1 MTKNNV
7 LFFVFRRTAVDHDS
21 GDFKITVRDIR
32 QFSEGETD
40 ALTLIWLLEGSA
52 EVHDGEICR
61 YLQDNEMAIV
71 NRNHRWSLTS
81 KTANVV
87 MALSLSAGWLT
98 RLDGDFFTTRYQSSS
113 ETRDAEDTLRHL
125 MRQLLVLGL
134 VNPQAHYR
142 LEANRWLSEIALLL
156 ALRFRHPL
164 AAQPPR
170 GAERWS
176 QRISRVVAR
185 IDASY
190 QRRLSL
196 QEIAA
201 AEFVSEAWLSRL
213 FRKEVG
219 VSFMQYITG
228 LRLRKAAEQLTTT
241 RKPIQ
246 QIAQQL
252 GFASSRVMSDL
263 FKREHGL
270 TPRQFRQQYPQT
282 AVESPRPRSQQ
293 AELWQPVPID
303 RLYFRLNAP
312 QTNGLDS
319 PPLRLNSQQTRY
331 LDVRQL
337 PARAAPLHHTR
348 MVVTVRELDDL
359 LREDVRRELEHLH
372 GSLPIFAIDIH
383 DPFLS
388 SRLFGTGWDDPQ
400 MAGYACWYNL
410 QHIFSWLATMGW
422 AVILHTGL
430 TTRGDLLQRFLRLS
444 ANHFPPTTLTRWHFV
459 WHWSS
464 QASDEARQ
472 HAWRQQK
479 TILHT
484 LSPHSALGIWH
495 RFPQNVED
503 DPLLHSP
510 LLAEADFLACQAD
523 ANELLDLAQVDS
535 QKLTAS
541 ENYPVHKLR
550 KLHSVLRQRQLLLPL
565 WLLSW
570 NTLTGDT
577 RDTNGSFFRGALL
590 MDNLLGLADQ
600 VWLAGFWLNSGLQGE
615 ARANGKL
622 DTSSLAL
629 HYLHGLPR
637 PVYWVLWLWRRL
649 RGEIVI
655 NDKNLLLLRH
665 NGHYQLLLRNTV
677 VFNPWLSSEE
687 AFTQRFSQPWSV
699 RLIGLEGRWRIKHH
713 LFDQHHGA
721 LFPLFEAF
729 HSQSGPDEEDYRW
742 LMHQARPALRVSEKT
757 QESDHWQFV
766 DSLESN
772 ALALYEFTPLD
783 A

>member
-1 MTKNNV
+1 MSQQEN
-7 LFFVFRRTAVDHDS
+7 
-21 GDFKITVRDIR
+21 
-32 QFSEGETD
+32 D
-40 ALTLIWLLEGSA
+40 ALTLLWLLEGSV
-52 EVHDGEICR
+52 ELRDSEKSR
-61 YLQDNEMAIV
+61 YLQADELAIV
-71 NRNHRWSLTS
+71 NRHRRWSLHS

-87 MALSLSAGWLT
+87 MSLSLNAGWLT
-98 RLDGDFFTTRYQSSS
+98 RLDGDFFASAYQSSS
-113 ETRDAEDTLRHL
+113 ETRDAEDTLRYL

-156 ALRFRHPL
+156 ASRFSRPL
-164 AAQPPR
+164 SAQAPR

-176 QRISRVVAR
+176 LRINRVVAR
-185 IDASY
+185 IDANY

-241 RKPIQ
+241 RQSIQ
-246 QIAQQL
+246 QIAQQQ

-270 TPRQFRQQYPQT
+270 TPRQFRQRHPQT
-282 AVESPRPRSQQ
+282 AVESPRPHLQQ
-293 AELWQPVPID
+293 TERWQPVSID
-303 RLYFRLNAP
+303 RLYARLNAP
-312 QTNGLDS
+312 QTYSLDS
-319 PPLRLNSQQTRY
+319 PPLRLSPQQTRY
-331 LDVRQL
+331 LDVREL
-337 PARAAPLHHTR
+337 PARGAPLRHTR
-348 MVVTVRELDDL
+348 MVITVRELDDL
-359 LREDVRRELEHLH
+359 LREDVRRELEQLH
-372 GSLPIFAIDIH
+372 DALPIFAIDIH

-410 QHIFSWLATMGW
+410 QRIFSWLANQGW

-430 TTRGDLLQRFLRLS
+430 TTRGDLLQRFLSLS
-444 ANHFPPTTLTRWHFV
+444 ANHFPPATLASWHFV
-459 WHWSS
+459 WHWSP

-479 TILHT
+479 AILQR
-484 LSPHSALGIWH
+484 LSPQSALGIWH
-495 RFPQNVED
+495 RFPQQVED
-503 DPLLHSP
+503 DPLLRSP
-510 LLAEADFLACQAD
+510 LLVEADFLACQAD

-535 QKLTAS
+535 QKLAAS

-550 KLHSVLRQRQLLLPL
+550 KLHSALRQRQLLLPL

-577 RDTNGSFFRGALL
+577 RDTNGRFFRGALL

-649 RGEIVI
+649 RGEVVI

-687 AFTQRFSQPWSV
+687 AFIQRFSQPWSV
-699 RLIGLEGRWRIKHH
+699 RLLGLEGRWRIKHH
-713 LFDQHHGA
+713 LFDRHHGA

-729 HSQSGPDEEDYRW
+729 RSQSGPDDEDYRW
-742 LMHQARPALRVSEKT
+742 LMHRARPALRVSEET
-757 QESDHWQFV
+757 PDSDRWQLV

-772 ALALYEFTPLD
+772 ALALYEFTPLGD
-783 A
+783 

>member
-1 MTKNNV
+1 ME
-7 LFFVFRRTAVDHDS
+7 HHS
-21 GDFKITVRDIR
+21 GDFQVVVRDIR
-32 QFSEGETD
+32 QLSQQEND
-40 ALTLIWLLEGSA
+40 ALTLLWLLEGSV
-52 EVHDGEICR
+52 ELRDSEKSR
-61 YLQDNEMAIV
+61 YLQADELAIV
-71 NRNHRWSLTS
+71 NRHRRWSLHS

-87 MALSLSAGWLT
+87 MSLSLNAGWLT
-98 RLDGDFFTTRYQSSS
+98 RLDGDFFASAYQSSS
-113 ETRDAEDTLRHL
+113 ETRDAEDTLRYL

-156 ALRFRHPL
+156 ASRFSRPL
-164 AAQPPR
+164 SAQAPR

-176 QRISRVVAR
+176 LRINRVVAR
-185 IDASY
+185 IDANY

-241 RKPIQ
+241 RQSIQ
-246 QIAQQL
+246 QIAQQQ

-270 TPRQFRQQYPQT
+270 TPRQFRQRHPQT
-282 AVESPRPRSQQ
+282 AVESPRPHLQQ
-293 AELWQPVPID
+293 TERWQPVSID
-303 RLYFRLNAP
+303 RLYARLNAP
-312 QTNGLDS
+312 QTYSLDS
-319 PPLRLNSQQTRY
+319 PPLRLSPQQTRY
-331 LDVRQL
+331 LDVREL
-337 PARAAPLHHTR
+337 PARGAPLRHTR
-348 MVVTVRELDDL
+348 MVITVRELDDL
-359 LREDVRRELEHLH
+359 LREDVRRELEQLH
-372 GSLPIFAIDIH
+372 DALPIFAIDIH

-410 QHIFSWLATMGW
+410 QRIFSWLANQGW

-430 TTRGDLLQRFLRLS
+430 TTRGDLLQRFLSLS
-444 ANHFPPTTLTRWHFV
+444 ANHFPPATLASWHFV
-459 WHWSS
+459 WHWSP

-479 TILHT
+479 AILQR
-484 LSPHSALGIWH
+484 LSPQSALGIWH
-495 RFPQNVED
+495 RFPQQVED
-503 DPLLHSP
+503 DPLLRSP
-510 LLAEADFLACQAD
+510 LLVEADFLACQAD
-523 ANELLDLAQVDS
+523 VNELLDLAQVDS
-535 QKLTAS
+535 QKLAAS

-550 KLHSVLRQRQLLLPL
+550 KLHSALRQRQLLLPL

-577 RDTNGSFFRGALL
+577 RDTNGRFFRGALL

-649 RGEIVI
+649 RGEVVI

-687 AFTQRFSQPWSV
+687 AFIQRFSQPWSV
-699 RLIGLEGRWRIKHH
+699 RLLGLEGRWRIKHH
-713 LFDQHHGA
+713 LFDRHHGA

-729 HSQSGPDEEDYRW
+729 RSQSGPDDEDYRW
-742 LMHQARPALRVSEKT
+742 LMHRARPALRVSEET
-757 QESDHWQFV
+757 PDSDRWQLV

-772 ALALYEFTPLD
+772 ALALYEFTPLGD
-783 A
+783 

>member
-1 MTKNNV
+1 ME
-7 LFFVFRRTAVDHDS
+7 HHS
-21 GDFKITVRDIR
+21 GDFQVVIRDIR
-32 QFSEGETD
+32 QWSQQEND
-40 ALTLIWLLEGSA
+40 ALTLIWLLEDSV
-52 EVHDGEICR
+52 ELRDGETGR
-61 YLQDNEMAIV
+61 YLQADELAIV
-71 NRNHRWSLTS
+71 NRHRRWSLNS

-87 MALSLSAGWLT
+87 MTLSLNAGWLT
-98 RLDGDFFTTRYQSSS
+98 RLDGDFFSSAYQSSS
-113 ETRDAEDTLRHL
+113 ETRDAEDTLRYL

-156 ALRFRHPL
+156 ASRFSRPL
-164 AAQPPR
+164 TAQAPR
-170 GAERWS
+170 GSERWS
-176 QRISRVVAR
+176 QRINRVVAR
-185 IDASY
+185 IDANY

-228 LRLRKAAEQLTTT
+228 LRLRKAAEQLTAT
-241 RKPIQ
+241 RRSVQ
-246 QIAQQL
+246 QIAQQH

-270 TPRQFRQQYPQT
+270 TPRQFRQQHPQT
-282 AVESPRPRSQQ
+282 AIESPRPRPQQ
-293 AELWQPVPID
+293 AELWQPVSID
-303 RLYFRLNAP
+303 RLYSRLNAP

-319 PPLRLNSQQTRY
+319 PPLRLNPQQTRH
-331 LDVRQL
+331 LDVREL
-337 PARAAPLHHTR
+337 PTRAAPLRHTR

-359 LREDVRRELEHLH
+359 LREDVRRELEQLH
-372 GSLPIFAIDIH
+372 GALPIFAIDIH

-388 SRLFGTGWDDPQ
+388 SRLFSAGWDDPQ

-410 QHIFSWLATMGW
+410 QRIFSWLATMDW

-444 ANHFPPTTLTRWHFV
+444 ANHFPPTTLASWRFV
-459 WHWSS
+459 WHWSP

-479 TILHT
+479 AILQR
-484 LSPHSALGIWH
+484 LSPQSALGIWH
-495 RFPQNVED
+495 RFPQQVED
-503 DPLLHSP
+503 DPLLRSP

-523 ANELLDLAQVDS
+523 ANELLDLAQIDS
-535 QKLTAS
+535 QKLAAS

-550 KLHSVLRQRQLLLPL
+550 KLHSALRQRHHLLPL

-577 RDTNGSFFRGALL
+577 RDTNGRFFRGALL

-649 RGEIVI
+649 RGEVLI

-665 NGHYQLLLRNTV
+665 HGHYQLLLRNKV

-699 RLIGLEGRWRIKHH
+699 RLLGLEGRWRIKHH

-729 HSQSGPDEEDYRW
+729 RSQSGPDDEDYRW
-742 LMHQARPALRVSEKT
+742 LMHRARPALRVSEET
-757 QESDHWQFV
+757 PDSDRWQLV
-766 DSLESN
+766 ETLESN
-772 ALALYEFTPLD
+772 ALALYEFTPLAD
-783 A
+783 

>member
-1 MTKNNV
+1 ME
-7 LFFVFRRTAVDHDS
+7 HHS
-21 GDFKITVRDIR
+21 GDFQVVVRDIR
-32 QFSEGETD
+32 QLSQQEND
-40 ALTLIWLLEGSA
+40 ALTLLWLLEGSV
-52 EVHDGEICR
+52 ELRDSEKSR
-61 YLQDNEMAIV
+61 YLQADELAIV
-71 NRNHRWSLTS
+71 NRHRRWSLHS

-87 MALSLSAGWLT
+87 MALSLNAGWLT
-98 RLDGDFFTTRYQSSS
+98 RLDGDFFASAYQSSS
-113 ETRDAEDTLRHL
+113 ETRDAEDTLRYL

-156 ALRFRHPL
+156 ASRFSRPL
-164 AAQPPR
+164 TAQASR

-176 QRISRVVAR
+176 QRINRVVAR
-185 IDASY
+185 IDANY

-241 RKPIQ
+241 RQSIQ
-246 QIAQQL
+246 QIAQQQ

-270 TPRQFRQQYPQT
+270 TPRQFRQRHPQT
-282 AVESPRPRSQQ
+282 AVESLRPHLQQ
-293 AELWQPVPID
+293 TERWQPVSID
-303 RLYFRLNAP
+303 RLYARLNAP
-312 QTNGLDS
+312 QTYSLDS
-319 PPLRLNSQQTRY
+319 PPLRLSPQQTRY
-331 LDVRQL
+331 LDVREL
-337 PARAAPLHHTR
+337 PARGAPLRHTR
-348 MVVTVRELDDL
+348 MVITVRELDDL
-359 LREDVRRELEHLH
+359 LREDVRRELEQLH
-372 GSLPIFAIDIH
+372 DALPIFAIDIH

-410 QHIFSWLATMGW
+410 QRIFSWLANQGW

-430 TTRGDLLQRFLRLS
+430 TTRGDLLQRFLSLS
-444 ANHFPPTTLTRWHFV
+444 ANHFPPATLASWHFV
-459 WHWSS
+459 WHWSP

-479 TILHT
+479 AILQR
-484 LSPHSALGIWH
+484 LSPQSALGIWH
-495 RFPQNVED
+495 RFPQQVED
-503 DPLLHSP
+503 DPLLRSP
-510 LLAEADFLACQAD
+510 LLVEADFLACQAD

-535 QKLTAS
+535 QKLAAS

-550 KLHSVLRQRQLLLPL
+550 KLHSALRQRQLLLPL

-577 RDTNGSFFRGALL
+577 RDTNGRFFRGALL

-649 RGEIVI
+649 RGEVVI

-687 AFTQRFSQPWSV
+687 AFIQRFSQPWSV
-699 RLIGLEGRWRIKHH
+699 RLLGLEGRWRIKHH
-713 LFDQHHGA
+713 LFDRHHGA

-729 HSQSGPDEEDYRW
+729 RSQSGPDDEDYRW
-742 LMHQARPALRVSEKT
+742 LMHRARPALRVSEET
-757 QESDHWQFV
+757 PDSDRWQLV

-772 ALALYEFTPLD
+772 ALALYEFTPLGD
-783 A
+783 

>member
-1 MTKNNV
+1 ME
-7 LFFVFRRTAVDHDS
+7 HHS
-21 GDFKITVRDIR
+21 GDFQVVVRDIR
-32 QFSEGETD
+32 QWSQQEND
-40 ALTLIWLLEGSA
+40 ALTLIWLLEGSV
-52 EVHDGEICR
+52 ELRDGETGR
-61 YLQDNEMAIV
+61 YLQADELAIV
-71 NRNHRWSLTS
+71 NRHRRWSLNS

-87 MALSLSAGWLT
+87 MALSLNAGWLT
-98 RLDGDFFTTRYQSSS
+98 RLDGDFFASAYQSSS
-113 ETRDAEDTLRHL
+113 ETRDAEDTLRYL

-156 ALRFRHPL
+156 ASRFSRPL
-164 AAQPPR
+164 TAQAPR
-170 GAERWS
+170 GSERWS
-176 QRISRVVAR
+176 QRINRVVAR
-185 IDASY
+185 IDANY

-228 LRLRKAAEQLTTT
+228 LRLRKAAEQLTVT
-241 RKPIQ
+241 RRSVQ
-246 QIAQQL
+246 QIAQQH

-270 TPRQFRQQYPQT
+270 TPRQFRQQHPQT
-282 AVESPRPRSQQ
+282 AIESPRPRPQQ
-293 AELWQPVPID
+293 AELWQPVSID
-303 RLYFRLNAP
+303 RLYSRLNAP

-319 PPLRLNSQQTRY
+319 PPLRLNPQQTRH
-331 LDVRQL
+331 LDVREL
-337 PARAAPLHHTR
+337 PARAAPLRHTR

-359 LREDVRRELEHLH
+359 LREDVRRELEQLH
-372 GSLPIFAIDIH
+372 GALPIFAIDIH

-388 SRLFGTGWDDPQ
+388 SRLFSAGWDDPQ

-410 QHIFSWLATMGW
+410 QRIFSWLATMGW

-444 ANHFPPTTLTRWHFV
+444 ANHFPPTTLASWRFV
-459 WHWSS
+459 WHWSP

-479 TILHT
+479 AILQR
-484 LSPHSALGIWH
+484 LSPQSALGIWH
-495 RFPQNVED
+495 RFPQQVED
-503 DPLLHSP
+503 DPLLRSP

-523 ANELLDLAQVDS
+523 ANELLDLAQIDS
-535 QKLTAS
+535 QKLAAS

-550 KLHSVLRQRQLLLPL
+550 KLHSALRQRHHLLPL

-577 RDTNGSFFRGALL
+577 RDTNGRFFRGALL

-649 RGEIVI
+649 RGEVLI

-665 NGHYQLLLRNTV
+665 HGHYQLLLRNTV

-699 RLIGLEGRWRIKHH
+699 RLLGLEGRWRIKHH

-729 HSQSGPDEEDYRW
+729 RSQSGPDDEDYRW
-742 LMHQARPALRVSEKT
+742 LMHRARPALRVSEET
-757 QESDHWQFV
+757 PDSDRWQLV
-766 DSLESN
+766 ETLESN
-772 ALALYEFTPLD
+772 ALALYEFTPLAD
-783 A
+783 

>member
-1 MTKNNV
+1 ME
-7 LFFVFRRTAVDHDS
+7 HHS
-21 GDFKITVRDIR
+21 GDFQVVVRDIR
-32 QFSEGETD
+32 QLSQQEND
-40 ALTLIWLLEGSA
+40 ALTLLWLLEGSV
-52 EVHDGEICR
+52 ELRDSEKSR
-61 YLQDNEMAIV
+61 YLQADELAIV
-71 NRNHRWSLTS
+71 NRHRRWSLHS

-87 MALSLSAGWLT
+87 MALSLNAGWLT
-98 RLDGDFFTTRYQSSS
+98 RLDGDFFASAYQSSS
-113 ETRDAEDTLRHL
+113 ETRDAEDTLRYL

-156 ALRFRHPL
+156 ASRFSRPL
-164 AAQPPR
+164 TAQASR

-176 QRISRVVAR
+176 QRINRVVAR
-185 IDASY
+185 IDANY

-241 RKPIQ
+241 RQSIQ
-246 QIAQQL
+246 QIAQQQ

-270 TPRQFRQQYPQT
+270 TPRQFRQRHPQT
-282 AVESPRPRSQQ
+282 AVESPRPHLQQ
-293 AELWQPVPID
+293 TERWQPVSID
-303 RLYFRLNAP
+303 RLYARLNAP
-312 QTNGLDS
+312 QTYGLDS
-319 PPLRLNSQQTRY
+319 PPLRLSPQQTRH
-331 LDVRQL
+331 LDVREL
-337 PARAAPLHHTR
+337 PARAAPLRHTR
-348 MVVTVRELDDL
+348 MVITVRELDDL
-359 LREDVRRELEHLH
+359 LREDVRRELEQLH
-372 GSLPIFAIDIH
+372 DALPIFAIDIH

-410 QHIFSWLATMGW
+410 QRIFSWLATQGW

-430 TTRGDLLQRFLRLS
+430 TTRGDLLQRFLSLS
-444 ANHFPPTTLTRWHFV
+444 ANHFPPATLASWHFV
-459 WHWSS
+459 WHWSP

-479 TILHT
+479 AILQR
-484 LSPHSALGIWH
+484 LSPQSALGIWH
-495 RFPQNVED
+495 RFPQQVED
-503 DPLLHSP
+503 DPLLRSP
-510 LLAEADFLACQAD
+510 LLVEADFLACQAD

-535 QKLTAS
+535 QKLAAS

-550 KLHSVLRQRQLLLPL
+550 KLHSALRQRQLLLPL

-577 RDTNGSFFRGALL
+577 RDTNCRFFRGALL

-649 RGEIVI
+649 RGEVVI

-687 AFTQRFSQPWSV
+687 AFIQRFSQPWSV
-699 RLIGLEGRWRIKHH
+699 RLLGLEGRWRIKHH
-713 LFDQHHGA
+713 LFDRHHGA

-729 HSQSGPDEEDYRW
+729 RSQSGPDDEDYRW
-742 LMHQARPALRVSEKT
+742 LMHRARPALRVSEET
-757 QESDHWQFV
+757 PDSDRWQLV

-772 ALALYEFTPLD
+772 ALALYEFTPLGD
-783 A
+783 

>member
-1 MTKNNV
+1 ME
-7 LFFVFRRTAVDHDS
+7 HHS
-21 GDFKITVRDIR
+21 GDFQVVVRDIR
-32 QFSEGETD
+32 QLSQQEND
-40 ALTLIWLLEGSA
+40 ALTLLWLLEGSV
-52 EVHDGEICR
+52 ELRDGETGR
-61 YLQDNEMAIV
+61 YLQADELAIV
-71 NRNHRWSLTS
+71 NRHRRWSLHS

-87 MALSLSAGWLT
+87 MALSLNAGWLT
-98 RLDGDFFTTRYQSSS
+98 RLDGDFFASVYQSSS
-113 ETRDAEDTLRHL
+113 ETRDAEDTLRYL

-156 ALRFRHPL
+156 ASRFSRPL
-164 AAQPPR
+164 TAQAPR

-176 QRISRVVAR
+176 QRINRVVAR
-185 IDASY
+185 IDANY

-228 LRLRKAAEQLTTT
+228 LRLREAAEQLTTT
-241 RKPIQ
+241 RQSIQ
-246 QIAQQL
+246 QIAQQQ

-270 TPRQFRQQYPQT
+270 TPQT
-282 AVESPRPRSQQ
+282 ER
-293 AELWQPVPID
+293 WQPVSID
-303 RLYFRLNAP
+303 RLYARLNAP
-312 QTNGLDS
+312 QTYGLDS
-319 PPLRLNSQQTRY
+319 PPLRLSPQQTRH
-331 LDVRQL
+331 LDVREL
-337 PARAAPLHHTR
+337 PARAAPLRHTR
-348 MVVTVRELDDL
+348 MVITVRELDDL
-359 LREDVRRELEHLH
+359 LREDVRRELEQLH
-372 GSLPIFAIDIH
+372 DALPIFAIDIH

-410 QHIFSWLATMGW
+410 QRIFSWLATLGW

-430 TTRGDLLQRFLRLS
+430 TTRGDLLQRFLSLS
-444 ANHFPPTTLTRWHFV
+444 ANHFPPATLASWHFV
-459 WHWSS
+459 WHWSP

-479 TILHT
+479 AILQR
-484 LSPHSALGIWH
+484 LSPQSALGIWH
-495 RFPQNVED
+495 RFPQQVED
-503 DPLLHSP
+503 DPLLRSP
-510 LLAEADFLACQAD
+510 LLVEADFLACQAD

-535 QKLTAS
+535 QKLAAS

-550 KLHSVLRQRQLLLPL
+550 KLHSALRQRQLLLPL

-577 RDTNGSFFRGALL
+577 RDTNGRFFRGALL

-649 RGEIVI
+649 RGEVVI

-687 AFTQRFSQPWSV
+687 AFIQRFSQPWSV
-699 RLIGLEGRWRIKHH
+699 RLLGLEGRWRIKHH
-713 LFDQHHGA
+713 LFDRHHGA

-729 HSQSGPDEEDYRW
+729 RSQSGPDDEDYRW
-742 LMHQARPALRVSEKT
+742 LMHRARPALRVSEET
-757 QESDHWQFV
+757 PDSDRWQLV

-772 ALALYEFTPLD
+772 ALALYEFTPLGD
-783 A
+783 

>member
-1 MTKNNV
+1 ME
-7 LFFVFRRTAVDHDS
+7 HHS
-21 GDFKITVRDIR
+21 GDFQVVVRDIR
-32 QFSEGETD
+32 QLSQQEND
-40 ALTLIWLLEGSA
+40 ALTLLWLLEGSV
-52 EVHDGEICR
+52 ELRDSEKSR
-61 YLQDNEMAIV
+61 YLQADELAIV
-71 NRNHRWSLTS
+71 NRHRRWSLHS

-87 MALSLSAGWLT
+87 MSLSLNAGWLT
-98 RLDGDFFTTRYQSSS
+98 RLDGDFFASAYQSSS
-113 ETRDAEDTLRHL
+113 ETRDAEDTLRYL

-156 ALRFRHPL
+156 ASRFSRPL
-164 AAQPPR
+164 SAQAPR

-176 QRISRVVAR
+176 QRINRVVAR
-185 IDASY
+185 IDANY

-241 RKPIQ
+241 RQSIQ
-246 QIAQQL
+246 QIAQQQ

-270 TPRQFRQQYPQT
+270 TPRQFRQRHPQT
-282 AVESPRPRSQQ
+282 AVESPRPHLQQ
-293 AELWQPVPID
+293 TERWQPVSID
-303 RLYFRLNAP
+303 RLYARLNAP
-312 QTNGLDS
+312 QTYSLDS
-319 PPLRLNSQQTRY
+319 PPLRLSPQQTRH
-331 LDVRQL
+331 LDVREL
-337 PARAAPLHHTR
+337 PARGAPLRHTR
-348 MVVTVRELDDL
+348 MVITVRELDDL
-359 LREDVRRELEHLH
+359 LREDVRRELEQLH
-372 GSLPIFAIDIH
+372 DALPIFAIDIH

-410 QHIFSWLATMGW
+410 QRIFSWLANQGW

-430 TTRGDLLQRFLRLS
+430 TTRGDLLQRFLSLS
-444 ANHFPPTTLTRWHFV
+444 ANHFPPATLASWHFV
-459 WHWSS
+459 WHWSP

-479 TILHT
+479 AILQR
-484 LSPHSALGIWH
+484 LSPQSALGIWY
-495 RFPQNVED
+495 RFPQQVED
-503 DPLLHSP
+503 DPLLRSP
-510 LLAEADFLACQAD
+510 LLVEADFLACQAD

-535 QKLTAS
+535 QKLAAS

-550 KLHSVLRQRQLLLPL
+550 KLHSALRQRQLLLPL

-577 RDTNGSFFRGALL
+577 RETNGRFFRGALL

-649 RGEIVI
+649 RGEVVI

-687 AFTQRFSQPWSV
+687 AFIQRFSQPWSV
-699 RLIGLEGRWRIKHH
+699 RLLGLEGRWRIKHH
-713 LFDQHHGA
+713 LFDRHHGA

-729 HSQSGPDEEDYRW
+729 RSQSGPDDEDYRW
-742 LMHQARPALRVSEKT
+742 LMHRARPALRVSEET
-757 QESDHWQFV
+757 PDSDRWQLV

-772 ALALYEFTPLD
+772 ALALYEFTPLGD
-783 A
+783 

>member
-1 MTKNNV
+1 ME
-7 LFFVFRRTAVDHDS
+7 HHS
-21 GDFKITVRDIR
+21 GDFQVVVRDIR
-32 QFSEGETD
+32 QLSQQEND
-40 ALTLIWLLEGSA
+40 ALTLLWLLEGSV
-52 EVHDGEICR
+52 ELRDSEKSR
-61 YLQDNEMAIV
+61 YLQADELAIV
-71 NRNHRWSLTS
+71 NRHRRWSLHS

-87 MALSLSAGWLT
+87 MALSLNAGWLT
-98 RLDGDFFTTRYQSSS
+98 RLDGDFFASAYQSSS
-113 ETRDAEDTLRHL
+113 ETRDAEDTLRYL

-156 ALRFRHPL
+156 ASRFSRPL
-164 AAQPPR
+164 SAQAPR

-176 QRISRVVAR
+176 QRINRVVAR
-185 IDASY
+185 IDANY

-241 RKPIQ
+241 RQSIQ
-246 QIAQQL
+246 QIAQQQ

-270 TPRQFRQQYPQT
+270 TPRQFRQRHPQT
-282 AVESPRPRSQQ
+282 AVESPRPHLQQ
-293 AELWQPVPID
+293 TERWQPVSID
-303 RLYFRLNAP
+303 RLYARLNAP
-312 QTNGLDS
+312 QTYSLDS
-319 PPLRLNSQQTRY
+319 PPLRLSPQQTRH
-331 LDVRQL
+331 LDVREL
-337 PARAAPLHHTR
+337 PARGAPLRHTR
-348 MVVTVRELDDL
+348 MVITVRELDDL
-359 LREDVRRELEHLH
+359 LREDVRRELEQLH
-372 GSLPIFAIDIH
+372 DALPIFAIDIH

-410 QHIFSWLATMGW
+410 QRIFSWLANQGW

-430 TTRGDLLQRFLRLS
+430 TTRGDLLQRFLSLS
-444 ANHFPPTTLTRWHFV
+444 ANHFPPTTLASWHFV
-459 WHWSS
+459 WHWSP

-479 TILHT
+479 AILQR
-484 LSPHSALGIWH
+484 LSQQSALGIWH
-495 RFPQNVED
+495 RFPQQVED
-503 DPLLHSP
+503 DPLLRSP
-510 LLAEADFLACQAD
+510 LLVEADFLACQAD

-535 QKLTAS
+535 QKLAAS

-550 KLHSVLRQRQLLLPL
+550 KLHSALRQRQLLLPL

-577 RDTNGSFFRGALL
+577 RETNGRFFRGALL

-649 RGEIVI
+649 RGEVVI

-687 AFTQRFSQPWSV
+687 AFIQRFSQPWSV
-699 RLIGLEGRWRIKHH
+699 RLLGLEGRWRIKHH
-713 LFDQHHGA
+713 LFDRHHGA

-729 HSQSGPDEEDYRW
+729 RSQSGPDDEDYRW
-742 LMHQARPALRVSEKT
+742 LMHRARPALRVSEET
-757 QESDHWQFV
+757 PDSDRWQLV

-772 ALALYEFTPLD
+772 ALALYEFTPLGD
-783 A
+783 

>member
-1 MTKNNV
+1 ME
-7 LFFVFRRTAVDHDS
+7 HHS
-21 GDFKITVRDIR
+21 GDFQVVVRDIR
-32 QFSEGETD
+32 QWSQQEND
-40 ALTLIWLLEGSA
+40 ALTLIWLLEGSV
-52 EVHDGEICR
+52 ELRDGETGR
-61 YLQDNEMAIV
+61 YLQADELAIV
-71 NRNHRWSLTS
+71 NRHRRWSLNS

-87 MALSLSAGWLT
+87 MTLSLNAGWLT
-98 RLDGDFFTTRYQSSS
+98 RLDGDFFSSAYQSSS
-113 ETRDAEDTLRHL
+113 ETRDAEDTLRYL

-156 ALRFRHPL
+156 ASRFSRPL
-164 AAQPPR
+164 TAQAPR
-170 GAERWS
+170 GSERWS
-176 QRISRVVAR
+176 QRINRVVAR
-185 IDASY
+185 IDANY

-241 RKPIQ
+241 RQSIQ
-246 QIAQQL
+246 QIAQQQ

-270 TPRQFRQQYPQT
+270 TPRQFRQRHPQT
-282 AVESPRPRSQQ
+282 AVESPRPHLQQ
-293 AELWQPVPID
+293 TERWQPVSID
-303 RLYFRLNAP
+303 RLYARLNAP
-312 QTNGLDS
+312 QTYGLDS
-319 PPLRLNSQQTRY
+319 PPLRLSPQQTRH
-331 LDVRQL
+331 LDVREL
-337 PARAAPLHHTR
+337 PARGAPLRHTR
-348 MVVTVRELDDL
+348 MVITVRELDDL
-359 LREDVRRELEHLH
+359 LREDVRRELEQLH
-372 GSLPIFAIDIH
+372 DALPIFAIDIH

-410 QHIFSWLATMGW
+410 QRIFSWLANQGW

-430 TTRGDLLQRFLRLS
+430 TTRGDLLQRFLSLS
-444 ANHFPPTTLTRWHFV
+444 ANHFPPATLASWHFV
-459 WHWSS
+459 WHWSP

-479 TILHT
+479 AILQR
-484 LSPHSALGIWH
+484 LSPQSALGIWH
-495 RFPQNVED
+495 RFPQQVED
-503 DPLLHSP
+503 DPLLRSP
-510 LLAEADFLACQAD
+510 LLVEADFLACQAD

-535 QKLTAS
+535 QKLAAS

-550 KLHSVLRQRQLLLPL
+550 KLHSALRQRQLLLPL

-577 RDTNGSFFRGALL
+577 RDTNGRFFRGALL

-649 RGEIVI
+649 RGEVVI

-687 AFTQRFSQPWSV
+687 AFIQRFSQPWSV
-699 RLIGLEGRWRIKHH
+699 RLLGLEGRWRIKHH
-713 LFDQHHGA
+713 LFDRHHGA

-729 HSQSGPDEEDYRW
+729 RSQSGPDDEDYRW
-742 LMHQARPALRVSEKT
+742 LMHRARPALRVSEET
-757 QESDHWQFV
+757 PDSDRWQLV

-772 ALALYEFTPLD
+772 ALALYEFTPLGD
-783 A
+783 

>member
-1 MTKNNV
+1 ME
-7 LFFVFRRTAVDHDS
+7 HHS
-21 GDFKITVRDIR
+21 GDFQVVVRDIR
-32 QFSEGETD
+32 QLSQQEND
-40 ALTLIWLLEGSA
+40 ALTLLWLLEGSV
-52 EVHDGEICR
+52 ELRDSEKSR
-61 YLQDNEMAIV
+61 YLQADELAIV
-71 NRNHRWSLTS
+71 NRHRRWSLHS

-87 MALSLSAGWLT
+87 MSLSLNAGWLT
-98 RLDGDFFTTRYQSSS
+98 RLDGDFFASAYQSSS
-113 ETRDAEDTLRHL
+113 ETRDAEDTLRYL

-156 ALRFRHPL
+156 ASRFSRPL
-164 AAQPPR
+164 SAQAPR

-176 QRISRVVAR
+176 QRINRVVAR
-185 IDASY
+185 IDANY

-241 RKPIQ
+241 RQSIQ
-246 QIAQQL
+246 QIAQQQ

-270 TPRQFRQQYPQT
+270 TPRQFRQRHPQT
-282 AVESPRPRSQQ
+282 AVESPRPHLQQ
-293 AELWQPVPID
+293 TERWQPVSID
-303 RLYFRLNAP
+303 RLYARLNAP
-312 QTNGLDS
+312 QTYGLDS
-319 PPLRLNSQQTRY
+319 PPLRLSPQQTRH
-331 LDVRQL
+331 LDVREL
-337 PARAAPLHHTR
+337 PARGAPLRHTR
-348 MVVTVRELDDL
+348 MVITVRELDDL
-359 LREDVRRELEHLH
+359 LREDVRRELEQLH
-372 GSLPIFAIDIH
+372 DALPIFAIDIH

-410 QHIFSWLATMGW
+410 QRIFSWLANQGW

-430 TTRGDLLQRFLRLS
+430 TTRGDLLQRFLSLS
-444 ANHFPPTTLTRWHFV
+444 ANHFPPTTLASWHFV
-459 WHWSS
+459 WHWSP

-479 TILHT
+479 AILQR
-484 LSPHSALGIWH
+484 LSPQSALGIWH
-495 RFPQNVED
+495 RFPQQVED
-503 DPLLHSP
+503 DPLLRSP
-510 LLAEADFLACQAD
+510 LLVEADFLACQAD

-535 QKLTAS
+535 QKLAAS

-550 KLHSVLRQRQLLLPL
+550 KLHSALRQRQLLLPL

-577 RDTNGSFFRGALL
+577 RETNGRFFRGALL

-649 RGEIVI
+649 RGEVVI

-687 AFTQRFSQPWSV
+687 AFIQRFSQPWSV
-699 RLIGLEGRWRIKHH
+699 RLLGLEGRWRIKHH
-713 LFDQHHGA
+713 LFDRHHGA

-729 HSQSGPDEEDYRW
+729 RSQSGPDDEDYRW
-742 LMHQARPALRVSEKT
+742 LMYRARPALRVSEET
-757 QESDHWQFV
+757 PDSDRWQLV

-772 ALALYEFTPLD
+772 ALALYEFTPLGD
-783 A
+783 

>member
-1 MTKNNV
+1 ME
-7 LFFVFRRTAVDHDS
+7 HHS
-21 GDFKITVRDIR
+21 GDFQVVVRDIR
-32 QFSEGETD
+32 QWSQQEND
-40 ALTLIWLLEGSA
+40 ALTLIWLLEGSV
-52 EVHDGEICR
+52 ELRDGETGR
-61 YLQDNEMAIV
+61 YLQADELAIV
-71 NRNHRWSLTS
+71 NRHRRWSLNS

-87 MALSLSAGWLT
+87 MTLSLNAGWLT
-98 RLDGDFFTTRYQSSS
+98 RLDGDFFSSAYQSSS
-113 ETRDAEDTLRHL
+113 ETRDAEDTLRYL

-156 ALRFRHPL
+156 ASRFSRPL
-164 AAQPPR
+164 TAQAPR
-170 GAERWS
+170 GSERWS
-176 QRISRVVAR
+176 QRINRVVAR
-185 IDASY
+185 IDANY

-228 LRLRKAAEQLTTT
+228 LRLRKAAEQLTAT
-241 RKPIQ
+241 RRSVQ
-246 QIAQQL
+246 QIAQQH

-270 TPRQFRQQYPQT
+270 TPRQFRQQHPQT
-282 AVESPRPRSQQ
+282 AIESPRPRPQQ
-293 AELWQPVPID
+293 AELWQPVSID
-303 RLYFRLNAP
+303 RLYSRLNAP

-319 PPLRLNSQQTRY
+319 PPLRLNPQQTRH
-331 LDVRQL
+331 LDVREL
-337 PARAAPLHHTR
+337 PTRAAPLRHTR

-359 LREDVRRELEHLH
+359 LREDVRRELEQLH
-372 GSLPIFAIDIH
+372 GALPIFAIDIH

-388 SRLFGTGWDDPQ
+388 SRLFSAGWDDPQ

-410 QHIFSWLATMGW
+410 QRIFSWLATMGW

-444 ANHFPPTTLTRWHFV
+444 ANHFPPTTLASWRFV
-459 WHWSS
+459 WHWSP

-479 TILHT
+479 AILQR
-484 LSPHSALGIWH
+484 LSPQSALGIWH
-495 RFPQNVED
+495 RFPQQVED
-503 DPLLHSP
+503 DPLLRSP

-523 ANELLDLAQVDS
+523 ANELLDLAQIDS
-535 QKLTAS
+535 QKLAAS

-550 KLHSVLRQRQLLLPL
+550 KLHNTLRQRHHLLPL

-577 RDTNGSFFRGALL
+577 RETNGRFFRGALL

-649 RGEIVI
+649 RGEVLI

-665 NGHYQLLLRNTV
+665 HGHYQLLLRNTV

-699 RLIGLEGRWRIKHH
+699 RLLGLEGRWRIKHH

-729 HSQSGPDEEDYRW
+729 RSQSGPDDEDYRW
-742 LMHQARPALRVSEKT
+742 LMHRARPALRVSEET
-757 QESDHWQFV
+757 PDSDRWQLV
-766 DSLESN
+766 ETLESN
-772 ALALYEFTPLD
+772 ALALYEFTPLAD
-783 A
+783 

>member
-1 MTKNNV
+1 ME
-7 LFFVFRRTAVDHDS
+7 HHS
-21 GDFKITVRDIR
+21 GDFQVVVRDIR
-32 QFSEGETD
+32 QLSQQEND
-40 ALTLIWLLEGSA
+40 ALTLLWLLEGSV
-52 EVHDGEICR
+52 ELRDSEKSR
-61 YLQDNEMAIV
+61 YLQADELAIV
-71 NRNHRWSLTS
+71 NRHRRWSLHS

-87 MALSLSAGWLT
+87 MSLSLNAGWLT
-98 RLDGDFFTTRYQSSS
+98 RLDGDFFASAYQSSS
-113 ETRDAEDTLRHL
+113 ETRDAEDTLRYL

-156 ALRFRHPL
+156 ASRFSRPL
-164 AAQPPR
+164 SAQAPR

-176 QRISRVVAR
+176 LRINRVVAR
-185 IDASY
+185 IDANY

-241 RKPIQ
+241 RQSIQ
-246 QIAQQL
+246 QIAQQQ

-270 TPRQFRQQYPQT
+270 TPRQFRQRHPQT
-282 AVESPRPRSQQ
+282 AVESPRPHLQQ
-293 AELWQPVPID
+293 TERWQPVSID
-303 RLYFRLNAP
+303 RLYARLNAP
-312 QTNGLDS
+312 QTYSLDS
-319 PPLRLNSQQTRY
+319 PPLRLSPQQTRY
-331 LDVRQL
+331 LDVREL
-337 PARAAPLHHTR
+337 PARGAPLRHTR
-348 MVVTVRELDDL
+348 MVITVRELDDL
-359 LREDVRRELEHLH
+359 LREDVRRELEQLH
-372 GSLPIFAIDIH
+372 DALPIFAIDIH

-410 QHIFSWLATMGW
+410 QRIFSWLANQGW

-430 TTRGDLLQRFLRLS
+430 TTRGDLLQRFLSLS
-444 ANHFPPTTLTRWHFV
+444 ANHFPPATLASWHFV
-459 WHWSS
+459 WHWSP

-479 TILHT
+479 AILQR
-484 LSPHSALGIWH
+484 LSPQSALGIWH
-495 RFPQNVED
+495 RFPQQVED
-503 DPLLHSP
+503 DPLLRSP
-510 LLAEADFLACQAD
+510 LLVEADFLACQAD

-535 QKLTAS
+535 QKLAAS

-550 KLHSVLRQRQLLLPL
+550 KLHSALRQRQLLLPL

-577 RDTNGSFFRGALL
+577 RDTNGRFFRGALL

-649 RGEIVI
+649 RGEVVI

-687 AFTQRFSQPWSV
+687 AFIQRFSQPWSV
-699 RLIGLEGRWRIKHH
+699 RLLGLEGRWRIKHH
-713 LFDQHHGA
+713 LFDRHHGA

-729 HSQSGPDEEDYRW
+729 RSQSGPDDEDYRW
-742 LMHQARPALRVSEKT
+742 LMHRARPALRVSEET
-757 QESDHWQFV
+757 PDSDRWQLV

-772 ALALYEFTPLD
+772 ALALYEFTPLGD
-783 A
+783 

>member
-1 MTKNNV
+1 ME
-7 LFFVFRRTAVDHDS
+7 HHS
-21 GDFKITVRDIR
+21 GDFQVVVRDIR
-32 QFSEGETD
+32 QWSQQEND
-40 ALTLIWLLEGSA
+40 ALTLIWLLEGSV
-52 EVHDGEICR
+52 ELRDGETGR
-61 YLQDNEMAIV
+61 YLQADELAIV
-71 NRNHRWSLTS
+71 NRHRRWSLNS

-87 MALSLSAGWLT
+87 MTLSLNAGWLT
-98 RLDGDFFTTRYQSSS
+98 RLDGDFFSSAYQSSS
-113 ETRDAEDTLRHL
+113 ETRDAEDTLRYL

-142 LEANRWLSEIALLL
+142 LEANRWPSEIALLL
-156 ALRFRHPL
+156 ASRFSRPL
-164 AAQPPR
+164 TAQAPR
-170 GAERWS
+170 GSERWS
-176 QRISRVVAR
+176 QRINRVVAR
-185 IDASY
+185 IDANY

-228 LRLRKAAEQLTTT
+228 LRLHKAAEQLTAT
-241 RKPIQ
+241 RRSVQ
-246 QIAQQL
+246 QIALQH

-270 TPRQFRQQYPQT
+270 TPRQFRQQHPQT
-282 AVESPRPRSQQ
+282 AIESPRPRPQQ
-293 AELWQPVPID
+293 AELWQPVSID
-303 RLYFRLNAP
+303 RLYSRLNAP

-319 PPLRLNSQQTRY
+319 PPLRLNPQQTRH
-331 LDVRQL
+331 LDVREL
-337 PARAAPLHHTR
+337 PTRAAPLRHTR

-359 LREDVRRELEHLH
+359 LREDVRRELEQLH
-372 GSLPIFAIDIH
+372 GALPIFAIDIH

-388 SRLFGTGWDDPQ
+388 SRLFSAGWDDPQ

-410 QHIFSWLATMGW
+410 QRIFSWLATMGW

-444 ANHFPPTTLTRWHFV
+444 ANHFPPTTLASWRFV
-459 WHWSS
+459 WHWSP

-479 TILHT
+479 AILQR
-484 LSPHSALGIWH
+484 LSPQSALGIWH
-495 RFPQNVED
+495 RFPQQVED
-503 DPLLHSP
+503 DPLLRSP

-523 ANELLDLAQVDS
+523 ANELLDLAQIDS
-535 QKLTAS
+535 QKLAAS

-550 KLHSVLRQRQLLLPL
+550 KLHNTLRQRHHLLPL

-577 RDTNGSFFRGALL
+577 RDTNGRFFRGALL

-649 RGEIVI
+649 RGEVLI

-665 NGHYQLLLRNTV
+665 HGHYQLLLRNTV

-699 RLIGLEGRWRIKHH
+699 RLLGLEGRWRIKHH

-729 HSQSGPDEEDYRW
+729 RSQSGPDDEDYRW
-742 LMHQARPALRVSEKT
+742 LMHRARPALRVSEET
-757 QESDHWQFV
+757 PDSDRWQLV
-766 DSLESN
+766 ETLESN
-772 ALALYEFTPLD
+772 ALALYEFTPLAD
-783 A
+783 

>member
-1 MTKNNV
+1 ME
-7 LFFVFRRTAVDHDS
+7 HHS
-21 GDFKITVRDIR
+21 GDFQVVVRDI
-32 QFSEGETD
+32 QQLSQQEND
-40 ALTLIWLLEGSA
+40 ALTLLWLLEGSV
-52 EVHDGEICR
+52 ELRDSERSR
-61 YLQDNEMAIV
+61 YLQADELAIV
-71 NRNHRWSLTS
+71 NRHRRWSLHS
-81 KTANVV
+81 KTTNVV
-87 MALSLSAGWLT
+87 MALSLNAGWLT
-98 RLDGDFFTTRYQSSS
+98 RLDGDFFASAYQSSS
-113 ETRDAEDTLRHL
+113 ETRDAEDTLRYL

-156 ALRFRHPL
+156 ASRFSRPL
-164 AAQPPR
+164 SAQAPR

-176 QRISRVVAR
+176 QRINRVVAR
-185 IDASY
+185 IDANY

-241 RKPIQ
+241 RQSIQ
-246 QIAQQL
+246 QIAQQQ

-270 TPRQFRQQYPQT
+270 TPRQFRQQHPQT
-282 AVESPRPRSQQ
+282 AVESPRPHLQQ
-293 AELWQPVPID
+293 TERWQPVSID
-303 RLYFRLNAP
+303 RLYARLNAP
-312 QTNGLDS
+312 QTYDLDS
-319 PPLRLNSQQTRY
+319 PPLRLSPQQTRH
-331 LDVRQL
+331 LDVREL
-337 PARAAPLHHTR
+337 PARGAPLRHTR
-348 MVVTVRELDDL
+348 MVITVRELDDL
-359 LREDVRRELEHLH
+359 LREDVRRELEQLNDA
-372 GSLPIFAIDIH
+372 LPIFAIDIH

-410 QHIFSWLATMGW
+410 QRIFSWLANQGW

-430 TTRGDLLQRFLRLS
+430 TTRGDLLQRFLSLS
-444 ANHFPPTTLTRWHFV
+444 ANHFPPATLASWHFV
-459 WHWSS
+459 WHWSP

-479 TILHT
+479 AILQR
-484 LSPHSALGIWH
+484 LSPQSALGIWH
-495 RFPQNVED
+495 RFLQQVED
-503 DPLLHSP
+503 DPLLRSP
-510 LLAEADFLACQAD
+510 LLVEADFLACQAD

-535 QKLTAS
+535 QKLAAS

-550 KLHSVLRQRQLLLPL
+550 KLHSALRQRQLLLPL

-577 RDTNGSFFRGALL
+577 RDTNGRFFRGALL

-649 RGEIVI
+649 RGEVVI

-687 AFTQRFSQPWSV
+687 AFIQRFSQPWSV
-699 RLIGLEGRWRIKHH
+699 RLLGLEGRWRIKHH
-713 LFDQHHGA
+713 LFDRHHGA

-729 HSQSGPDEEDYRW
+729 RSQSGPDDEDYRW
-742 LMHQARPALRVSEKT
+742 LMHRARPALRVSEET
-757 QESDHWQFV
+757 PDSDRWQLV

-772 ALALYEFTPLD
+772 ALALYEFTPLGD
-783 A
+783 

>member
-1 MTKNNV
+1 
-7 LFFVFRRTAVDHDS
+7 
-21 GDFKITVRDIR
+21 
-32 QFSEGETD
+32 
-40 ALTLIWLLEGSA
+40 
-52 EVHDGEICR
+52 
-61 YLQDNEMAIV
+61 
-71 NRNHRWSLTS
+71 
-81 KTANVV
+81 
-87 MALSLSAGWLT
+87 
-98 RLDGDFFTTRYQSSS
+98 
-113 ETRDAEDTLRHL
+113 

-142 LEANRWLSEIALLL
+142 LEANRWLSEMALLL
-156 ALRFRHPL
+156 ASRFSRPL
-164 AAQPPR
+164 TAQAPR

-176 QRISRVVAR
+176 QRINRVVAR
-185 IDASY
+185 IDANY

-201 AEFVSEAWLSRL
+201 TEFVSEAWLSRL

-228 LRLRKAAEQLTTT
+228 LRLRKAAEQLTMT
-241 RKPIQ
+241 RQSIQ
-246 QIAQQL
+246 QIAQQQ

-270 TPRQFRQQYPQT
+270 TPRQFRQQHPQT
-282 AVESPRPRSQQ
+282 AVESLRPPPQQ
-293 AELWQPVPID
+293 TERWQPVSID
-303 RLYFRLNAP
+303 RLYARLNAP
-312 QTNGLDS
+312 QTYGLDS
-319 PPLRLNSQQTRY
+319 PPLRLSPQQTRH
-331 LDVRQL
+331 LDVREL
-337 PARAAPLHHTR
+337 PARGAPLRHTR
-348 MVVTVRELDDL
+348 MVITVRELDDL
-359 LREDVRRELEHLH
+359 LREDVRGELEQLH
-372 GSLPIFAIDIH
+372 AALPIFAIDIH

-410 QHIFSWLATMGW
+410 QRIFSWLATLGW

-430 TTRGDLLQRFLRLS
+430 TTRGDLLQRFLSLS
-444 ANHFPPTTLTRWHFV
+444 ANHFPPATLASWHFV
-459 WHWSS
+459 WHWSP

-479 TILHT
+479 AILQR
-484 LSPHSALGIWH
+484 LSPQSALGIWH
-495 RFPQNVED
+495 RFPQRVED
-503 DPLLHSP
+503 DPLLRSP
-510 LLAEADFLACQAD
+510 LLVEADFLACQAD

-535 QKLTAS
+535 QKLAAS

-550 KLHSVLRQRQLLLPL
+550 KLHSALRQRQLLLPL

-577 RDTNGSFFRGALL
+577 RDTNGRFFRGALL

-649 RGEIVI
+649 RGEVVI

-687 AFTQRFSQPWSV
+687 AFIQRFSQPWSV
-699 RLIGLEGRWRIKHH
+699 RLLGLEGRWRIKHH
-713 LFDQHHGA
+713 LFDRHHGA

-729 HSQSGPDEEDYRW
+729 RSQSGPDDEDYRW
-742 LMHQARPALRVSEKT
+742 LMHRARPALRVSEET
-757 QESDHWQFV
+757 PDSDRWQLV

-772 ALALYEFTPLD
+772 ALALYEFTPLGD
-783 A
+783 

>member
-1 MTKNNV
+1 ME
-7 LFFVFRRTAVDHDS
+7 HHS
-21 GDFKITVRDIR
+21 GDFQVVIRDIR
-32 QFSEGETD
+32 QWSQQEND
-40 ALTLIWLLEGSA
+40 ALTLIWLLEDSV
-52 EVHDGEICR
+52 ELRDGETGR
-61 YLQDNEMAIV
+61 YLQADELAIV
-71 NRNHRWSLTS
+71 NRHRRWSLNS

-87 MALSLSAGWLT
+87 MTLSLNAGWLT
-98 RLDGDFFTTRYQSSS
+98 RLDGDFFSSAYQSSS
-113 ETRDAEDTLRHL
+113 ETRDAEDTLRYL

-156 ALRFRHPL
+156 ASRFSRPL
-164 AAQPPR
+164 TAQAPR
-170 GAERWS
+170 GSERWS
-176 QRISRVVAR
+176 QRINRVVAR
-185 IDASY
+185 IDANY

-228 LRLRKAAEQLTTT
+228 LRLRKAAEQLTAT
-241 RKPIQ
+241 RRSVQ
-246 QIAQQL
+246 QIAQQH

-270 TPRQFRQQYPQT
+270 TPRQFRQQHPQT
-282 AVESPRPRSQQ
+282 AIESPRPRPQQ
-293 AELWQPVPID
+293 AELWQPVSID
-303 RLYFRLNAP
+303 RLYSRLNAP

-319 PPLRLNSQQTRY
+319 PPLRLNPQQTRH
-331 LDVRQL
+331 LDVREL
-337 PARAAPLHHTR
+337 PTRAAPLRHTR

-359 LREDVRRELEHLH
+359 LREDVRRELEQLH
-372 GSLPIFAIDIH
+372 GALPIFAIDIH

-388 SRLFGTGWDDPQ
+388 SRLFSAGWDDPQ

-410 QHIFSWLATMGW
+410 QRIFSWLATMDW

-444 ANHFPPTTLTRWHFV
+444 ANHFPPTTLASWRFV
-459 WHWSS
+459 WHWSP

-479 TILHT
+479 AILQR
-484 LSPHSALGIWH
+484 LSPQSALGIWH
-495 RFPQNVED
+495 RFPQQVED
-503 DPLLHSP
+503 DPLLRSP

-523 ANELLDLAQVDS
+523 ANELLDLAQIDS
-535 QKLTAS
+535 QKLAAS

-550 KLHSVLRQRQLLLPL
+550 KLHSALRQRHHLLPL

-577 RDTNGSFFRGALL
+577 RDTNGRFFRGALL

-649 RGEIVI
+649 RGEVLI

-665 NGHYQLLLRNTV
+665 HGHYQLLLRNTV

-699 RLIGLEGRWRIKHH
+699 RLLGLEGRWRIKHH

-729 HSQSGPDEEDYRW
+729 RSQSGPDDEDYRW
-742 LMHQARPALRVSEKT
+742 LMHRARPALRVSEET
-757 QESDHWQFV
+757 PDSDRWQLV
-766 DSLESN
+766 ETLESN
-772 ALALYEFTPLD
+772 ALALYEFTPLAD
-783 A
+783 

>member
-1 MTKNNV
+1 M
-7 LFFVFRRTAVDHDS
+7 
-21 GDFKITVRDIR
+21 
-32 QFSEGETD
+32 
-40 ALTLIWLLEGSA
+40 
-52 EVHDGEICR
+52 
-61 YLQDNEMAIV
+61 
-71 NRNHRWSLTS
+71 
-81 KTANVV
+81 
-87 MALSLSAGWLT
+87 
-98 RLDGDFFTTRYQSSS
+98 
-113 ETRDAEDTLRHL
+113 
-125 MRQLLVLGL
+125 
-134 VNPQAHYR
+134 
-142 LEANRWLSEIALLL
+142 
-156 ALRFRHPL
+156 
-164 AAQPPR
+164 
-170 GAERWS
+170 
-176 QRISRVVAR
+176 VAR
-185 IDASY
+185 IDANY

-241 RKPIQ
+241 RQSIQ
-246 QIAQQL
+246 QIAQQQ

-270 TPRQFRQQYPQT
+270 TPRQFRQRHPQT
-282 AVESPRPRSQQ
+282 AVESPRPHLQQ
-293 AELWQPVPID
+293 TERWQPVSID
-303 RLYFRLNAP
+303 RLYARLNAP
-312 QTNGLDS
+312 QTYSLDS
-319 PPLRLNSQQTRY
+319 PPLRLSPQQTRY
-331 LDVRQL
+331 LDVREL
-337 PARAAPLHHTR
+337 PARGAPLRHTR
-348 MVVTVRELDDL
+348 MVITVRELDDL
-359 LREDVRRELEHLH
+359 LREDVRRELEQLH
-372 GSLPIFAIDIH
+372 DALPIFAIDIH

-410 QHIFSWLATMGW
+410 QRIFSWLANQGW

-430 TTRGDLLQRFLRLS
+430 TTRGDLLQRFLSLS
-444 ANHFPPTTLTRWHFV
+444 ANHFPPATLASWHFV
-459 WHWSS
+459 WHWSP

-479 TILHT
+479 AILQR
-484 LSPHSALGIWH
+484 LSPQSALGIWH
-495 RFPQNVED
+495 RFPQQVED
-503 DPLLHSP
+503 DPLLRSP
-510 LLAEADFLACQAD
+510 LLVEADFLACQAD

-535 QKLTAS
+535 QKLAAS

-550 KLHSVLRQRQLLLPL
+550 KLHSALRQRQLLLPL

-577 RDTNGSFFRGALL
+577 RDTNGRFFRGALL

-649 RGEIVI
+649 RGEVVI

-687 AFTQRFSQPWSV
+687 AFIQRFSQPWSV
-699 RLIGLEGRWRIKHH
+699 RLLGLEGRWRIKHH
-713 LFDQHHGA
+713 LFDRHHGA

-729 HSQSGPDEEDYRW
+729 RSQSGPDDEDYRW
-742 LMHQARPALRVSEKT
+742 LMHRARPALRVSEET
-757 QESDHWQFV
+757 PDSDRWQLV

-772 ALALYEFTPLD
+772 ALALYEFTPLGD
-783 A
+783 

>member
-1 MTKNNV
+1 ME
-7 LFFVFRRTAVDHDS
+7 HHS
-21 GDFKITVRDIR
+21 GDFALTVRDIR
-32 QFSEGETD
+32 QLSQRETD
-40 ALTLIWLLEGSA
+40 ALTLLWLLEGSV
-52 EVHDGEICR
+52 ELLDGDEMCR
-61 YLQDNEMAIV
+61 YLQADELAMV
-71 NRNHRWSLTS
+71 NRHRSWNLSS
-81 KTANVV
+81 KSPNVV
-87 MALSLSAGWLT
+87 MVLSLSAGWLT
-98 RLDGDFFTTRYQSSS
+98 RLDSAFFATGYQCGV
-113 ETRDAEDTLRHL
+113 ETRDAEVKLRYL

-134 VNPQAHYR
+134 VNPQARYR
-142 LEANRWLSEIALLL
+142 LEANRWLSEIILLL
-156 ALRFRHPL
+156 ATRFSRPL
-164 AAQPPR
+164 TTQPPC

-176 QRISRVVAR
+176 QRINRVVAL
-185 IDASY
+185 IDANY

-219 VSFMQYITG
+219 VSFMQYITA

-241 RKPIQ
+241 RRTVQ
-246 QIAQQL
+246 QIAQQN

-263 FKREHGL
+263 IKREHGL
-270 TPRQFRQQYPQT
+270 TPRQFRQQHPQT
-282 AVESPRPRSQQ
+282 AAASLRPRAQQ
-293 AELWQPVPID
+293 AEQWQPVSID
-303 RLYFRLNAP
+303 RLFSRLNAP
-312 QTNGLDS
+312 QIHGLDS
-319 PPLRLNSQQTRY
+319 PPPQLNTQQTRHINV
-331 LDVRQL
+331 LQL
-337 PARAAPLHHTR
+337 PARAAPLRHTR

-359 LREDVRRELEHLH
+359 LRDDVRRELEQLH
-372 GSLPIFAIDIH
+372 RSLPIFAIDIH
-383 DPFLS
+383 EPFLS
-388 SRLFGTGWDDPQ
+388 SRLFGAGWDDPQ

-410 QHIFSWLATMGW
+410 QRIFSWLASMSW

-444 ANHFPPTTLTRWHFV
+444 ANHFPPSTLASWRFV
-459 WHWSS
+459 WHWSP

-472 HAWRQQK
+472 HAWQQQK
-479 TILHT
+479 AILQS
-484 LSPHSALGIWH
+484 LSPQSALGIWH
-495 RFPQNVED
+495 RFSQRVED

-523 ANELLDLAQVDS
+523 ANELLDLGQIDS
-535 QKLTAS
+535 QKLAAS
-541 ENYPVHKLR
+541 ENYPLHKLR
-550 KLHSVLRQRQLLLPL
+550 KLHSALRQRQLLLPL

-577 RDTNGSFFRGALL
+577 RDTNGRFFRGALL
-590 MDNLLGLADQ
+590 MDNLLGLADR

-649 RGEIVI
+649 RGEVVI
-655 NDKNLLLLRH
+655 NDKNLLLLRD

-687 AFTQRFSQPWSV
+687 AFIQRLSQPWSV
-699 RLIGLEGRWRIKHH
+699 RLEGLEGRWRIKQH
-713 LFDQHHGA
+713 LFDRQHGA

-729 HSQSGPDEEDYRW
+729 RSQSGPDEEDYRW
-742 LMHQARPALRVSEKT
+742 LMHQARPALRVSEET
-757 QESDHWQFV
+757 PESDRWQLV

-772 ALALYEFTPLD
+772 ALVLYEFMPLSD
-783 A
+783 

>member
-1 MTKNNV
+1 M
-7 LFFVFRRTAVDHDS
+7 DHHS
-21 GDFKITVRDIR
+21 GDFQVAVRDIR
-32 QFSEGETD
+32 QCREEETD

-52 EVHDGEICR
+52 ELHNEETGR
-61 YLQDNEMAIV
+61 YLQQDELAIV
-71 NRNHRWSLTS
+71 NRSHRWRLSS

-87 MALSLSAGWLT
+87 MTLSLSAGWLT
-98 RLDGDFFTTRYQSSS
+98 RLDGDFFAAGYQISS
-113 ETRDAEDTLRHL
+113 ETRDAEDTLRYL

-156 ALRFRHPL
+156 ASRFSRPL
-164 AAQPPR
+164 TAQAPR

-176 QRISRVVAR
+176 QRINRVVAR
-185 IDASY
+185 IDANY

-228 LRLRKAAEQLTTT
+228 LRLRKAAEQLTAT
-241 RKPIQ
+241 RRSVQ
-246 QIAQQL
+246 QIAQQH

-270 TPRQFRQQYPQT
+270 TPRQFRQQHPQKP
-282 AVESPRPRSQQ
+282 VESPRPHLQQ
-293 AELWQPVPID
+293 TERWQPVSID
-303 RLYFRLNAP
+303 RLYARLNAP
-312 QTNGLDS
+312 QINGLDS
-319 PPLRLNSQQTRY
+319 PPLRLNPQQTRH
-331 LDVRQL
+331 LDVREL
-337 PARAAPLHHTR
+337 PARATPLRHTR

-359 LREDVRRELEHLH
+359 LREDVRRELEQLH
-372 GSLPIFAIDIH
+372 GALPIFAIDIH

-388 SRLFGTGWDDPQ
+388 SRLFSTGWDDPQ

-410 QHIFSWLATMGW
+410 QRIFSWLATMGW

-444 ANHFPPTTLTRWHFV
+444 ANHFPPTTLASWRFV
-459 WHWSS
+459 WHWSP

-479 TILHT
+479 AILQR
-484 LSPHSALGIWH
+484 LSPQSALGIWH
-495 RFPQNVED
+495 RFPQQVED
-503 DPLLHSP
+503 DPLLRSP

-523 ANELLDLAQVDS
+523 ANELLDLAQIDS
-535 QKLTAS
+535 QKLAAS

-550 KLHSVLRQRQLLLPL
+550 KLHSALRQRHLLLPL

-577 RDTNGSFFRGALL
+577 RDTNGRFFRGALL
-590 MDNLLGLADQ
+590 MDNLLGLADR

-649 RGEIVI
+649 RGEVLI

-665 NGHYQLLLRNTV
+665 HGHYQLLLRNTV

-699 RLIGLEGRWRIKHH
+699 RLLGLEGRWRIKQH

-729 HSQSGPDEEDYRW
+729 RSQSGPDEEDYRW
-742 LMHQARPALRVSEKT
+742 LMHRARPALRVSEET
-757 QESDHWQFV
+757 PDSDRWQLV
-766 DSLESN
+766 DTLESN
-772 ALALYEFTPLD
+772 ALALYEFTPLTD
-783 A
+783 

>member
-1 MTKNNV
+1 ME
-7 LFFVFRRTAVDHDS
+7 HHS
-21 GDFKITVRDIR
+21 GDFQVVVRDIR
-32 QFSEGETD
+32 QWSQQEND
-40 ALTLIWLLEGSA
+40 ALTLIWLLEGSV
-52 EVHDGEICR
+52 ELRDGETGR
-61 YLQDNEMAIV
+61 YLQADELAIV
-71 NRNHRWSLTS
+71 NRHRRWSLNS

-87 MALSLSAGWLT
+87 MTLSLNAGWLT
-98 RLDGDFFTTRYQSSS
+98 RLDGDFFSSAYESSS
-113 ETRDAEDTLRHL
+113 ETRDAEDTLRYL

-156 ALRFRHPL
+156 ASRFSRPL
-164 AAQPPR
+164 TAQAPR
-170 GAERWS
+170 GSERWS
-176 QRISRVVAR
+176 QRINRVVAR
-185 IDASY
+185 IDANY

-228 LRLRKAAEQLTTT
+228 LRLRKAAEQLTAT
-241 RKPIQ
+241 RRSVK
-246 QIAQQL
+246 QIAQQH

-270 TPRQFRQQYPQT
+270 TPRQFRQQHPQT
-282 AVESPRPRSQQ
+282 AIESPRPRPQQ
-293 AELWQPVPID
+293 AELWQPVSID
-303 RLYFRLNAP
+303 RLYSRLNAP

-319 PPLRLNSQQTRY
+319 PPLRLNPQQTRH
-331 LDVRQL
+331 LDVREL
-337 PARAAPLHHTR
+337 PTRAAPLRHTR

-359 LREDVRRELEHLH
+359 LREDVRRELEQLH
-372 GSLPIFAIDIH
+372 GALPIFAIDIH

-388 SRLFGTGWDDPQ
+388 SRLFSAGWDDPQ

-410 QHIFSWLATMGW
+410 QRIFSWLATMGW

-444 ANHFPPTTLTRWHFV
+444 ANHFPPTTLASWRFV
-459 WHWSS
+459 WHWSP

-479 TILHT
+479 AILQR
-484 LSPHSALGIWH
+484 LSPQSALGIWH
-495 RFPQNVED
+495 RFPQQVED
-503 DPLLHSP
+503 DPLLRSP

-523 ANELLDLAQVDS
+523 ANELLDLAQIDS
-535 QKLTAS
+535 QKLAAS

-550 KLHSVLRQRQLLLPL
+550 KLHNTLRQRHHLLPL

-577 RDTNGSFFRGALL
+577 RDTNGRFFRGALL

-649 RGEIVI
+649 RGEVLI

-665 NGHYQLLLRNTV
+665 HGHYQLLLRNTV

-699 RLIGLEGRWRIKHH
+699 RLLGLEGRWRIKHH

-729 HSQSGPDEEDYRW
+729 RSQSGPDDEDYRW
-742 LMHQARPALRVSEKT
+742 LMHRARPALRVSEET
-757 QESDHWQFV
+757 PDSDRWQLV
-766 DSLESN
+766 ETLESN
-772 ALALYEFTPLD
+772 ALALYEFTPLAD
-783 A
+783 

>member
-1 MTKNNV
+1 ME
-7 LFFVFRRTAVDHDS
+7 HHS
-21 GDFKITVRDIR
+21 GDFQVVVRDIR
-32 QFSEGETD
+32 QLSQQEND
-40 ALTLIWLLEGSA
+40 ALTLLWLLEGSV
-52 EVHDGEICR
+52 ELRDSEKSR
-61 YLQDNEMAIV
+61 YLQADELAIV
-71 NRNHRWSLTS
+71 NRHRRWSLHS

-87 MALSLSAGWLT
+87 MALSLNAGWLT
-98 RLDGDFFTTRYQSSS
+98 RLDGDFFASAYQSSS
-113 ETRDAEDTLRHL
+113 ETRDAEDTLRYL

-156 ALRFRHPL
+156 ASRFSRPL
-164 AAQPPR
+164 SAQAPR

-176 QRISRVVAR
+176 QRINRVVAR
-185 IDASY
+185 IDANY

-241 RKPIQ
+241 RQSIQ
-246 QIAQQL
+246 QIAQQQ

-270 TPRQFRQQYPQT
+270 TPRQFRQRHPQT
-282 AVESPRPRSQQ
+282 AVESPRPHLQQ
-293 AELWQPVPID
+293 TERWQPVSID
-303 RLYFRLNAP
+303 RLYARLNAP
-312 QTNGLDS
+312 QTYGLDS
-319 PPLRLNSQQTRY
+319 PPLRLSPQQTRH
-331 LDVRQL
+331 LDVREL
-337 PARAAPLHHTR
+337 PARAAPLRHTR
-348 MVVTVRELDDL
+348 MVITVRELDDL
-359 LREDVRRELEHLH
+359 LREDVRRELEQLH
-372 GSLPIFAIDIH
+372 DALPIFAIDIH

-410 QHIFSWLATMGW
+410 QRIFSWLATQGW

-430 TTRGDLLQRFLRLS
+430 TTRGDLLQRFLSLS
-444 ANHFPPTTLTRWHFV
+444 ANHFPPATLASWHFV
-459 WHWSS
+459 WHWSP

-479 TILHT
+479 VILQR
-484 LSPHSALGIWH
+484 LSPQSALGIWH
-495 RFPQNVED
+495 RFPQQVED
-503 DPLLHSP
+503 DPLLRSP
-510 LLAEADFLACQAD
+510 LLVEADFLACQAD

-535 QKLTAS
+535 QKLAAS

-550 KLHSVLRQRQLLLPL
+550 KLHSALRQRQLLLPL

-577 RDTNGSFFRGALL
+577 RDTNGRFFRGALL

-649 RGEIVI
+649 RGEVVI

-687 AFTQRFSQPWSV
+687 AFIQRFSQPWSV
-699 RLIGLEGRWRIKHH
+699 RLLGLEGRWRIKHH
-713 LFDQHHGA
+713 LFDRHHGA

-729 HSQSGPDEEDYRW
+729 RSQSGPDDEDYRW
-742 LMHQARPALRVSEKT
+742 LMHRARPALRVSEET
-757 QESDHWQFV
+757 PDSDRWQLV

-772 ALALYEFTPLD
+772 ALALYEFTPLGD
-783 A
+783 

>member
-1 MTKNNV
+1 ME
-7 LFFVFRRTAVDHDS
+7 HHS
-21 GDFKITVRDIR
+21 GDFQVVVRDIR
-32 QFSEGETD
+32 QLSQQEND
-40 ALTLIWLLEGSA
+40 ALTLLWLLEGSV
-52 EVHDGEICR
+52 ELRDSEKSR
-61 YLQDNEMAIV
+61 YLQADELAIV
-71 NRNHRWSLTS
+71 NRHRRWSLHS

-87 MALSLSAGWLT
+87 MSLSLNAGWLT
-98 RLDGDFFTTRYQSSS
+98 RLDGDFFASAYQSSS
-113 ETRDAEDTLRHL
+113 ETRDAEDTLRYL

-156 ALRFRHPL
+156 ASRFSRPL
-164 AAQPPR
+164 SAQAPR

-176 QRISRVVAR
+176 QRINRVVAR
-185 IDASY
+185 IDANY

-241 RKPIQ
+241 RQSIQ
-246 QIAQQL
+246 QIAQQQ

-270 TPRQFRQQYPQT
+270 TPRQFRQQHPQT
-282 AVESPRPRSQQ
+282 AVESLRPHLQQ
-293 AELWQPVPID
+293 TERWQPVSID
-303 RLYFRLNAP
+303 RLYARLNAP
-312 QTNGLDS
+312 QTYGLDS
-319 PPLRLNSQQTRY
+319 PPLRLSPQQTRH
-331 LDVRQL
+331 LDVREL
-337 PARAAPLHHTR
+337 PARGAPLRHTR
-348 MVVTVRELDDL
+348 MVITVRELDDL
-359 LREDVRRELEHLH
+359 LREDVRRELEQLH
-372 GSLPIFAIDIH
+372 DALPIFAIDIH

-410 QHIFSWLATMGW
+410 QRIFSWLANQGW

-430 TTRGDLLQRFLRLS
+430 TTRGDLLQRFLSLS
-444 ANHFPPTTLTRWHFV
+444 ANHFPPTTLASWHFV
-459 WHWSS
+459 WHWSP

-479 TILHT
+479 AILQR
-484 LSPHSALGIWH
+484 LSPQSALGIWH
-495 RFPQNVED
+495 RFPQQVED
-503 DPLLHSP
+503 DPLLRSP
-510 LLAEADFLACQAD
+510 LLVEADFLACQAD

-535 QKLTAS
+535 QKLAAS

-550 KLHSVLRQRQLLLPL
+550 KLHSALRQRQLLLPL

-577 RDTNGSFFRGALL
+577 RETNGRFFRGALL

-649 RGEIVI
+649 RGEVVI

-687 AFTQRFSQPWSV
+687 AFIQRFSQPWSV
-699 RLIGLEGRWRIKHH
+699 RLLGLEGRWRIKHH
-713 LFDQHHGA
+713 LFDRHHGA

-729 HSQSGPDEEDYRW
+729 RSQSGPDDEDYRW
-742 LMHQARPALRVSEKT
+742 LMHRARPALRVSEET
-757 QESDHWQFV
+757 PDSDRWQLV

-772 ALALYEFTPLD
+772 ALALYEFTPLGD
-783 A
+783 

>member
-1 MTKNNV
+1 ME
-7 LFFVFRRTAVDHDS
+7 HHS
-21 GDFKITVRDIR
+21 GDFQVVVRDIR
-32 QFSEGETD
+32 QWSQQEND
-40 ALTLIWLLEGSA
+40 ALTLIWLLEGSV
-52 EVHDGEICR
+52 ELRDGETGR
-61 YLQDNEMAIV
+61 YLQADELAIV
-71 NRNHRWSLTS
+71 NRHRRWSLNS

-87 MALSLSAGWLT
+87 MTLSLNAGWLT
-98 RLDGDFFTTRYQSSS
+98 RLDGDFFSSAYQSSS
-113 ETRDAEDTLRHL
+113 ETRDAEDTLRYL

-156 ALRFRHPL
+156 ASRFSRPL
-164 AAQPPR
+164 TAQAPR
-170 GAERWS
+170 GSERWS
-176 QRISRVVAR
+176 QRINRVVAR
-185 IDASY
+185 IDANY

-228 LRLRKAAEQLTTT
+228 LRLRKAAEQLTAT
-241 RKPIQ
+241 RRSVQ
-246 QIAQQL
+246 QIAQQH

-270 TPRQFRQQYPQT
+270 TPRQFRQQHPQT
-282 AVESPRPRSQQ
+282 AIESPRPRPQQ
-293 AELWQPVPID
+293 AELWQPVSID
-303 RLYFRLNAP
+303 RLYSRLNAP

-319 PPLRLNSQQTRY
+319 PPLRLNPQQSRH
-331 LDVRQL
+331 LDVREL
-337 PARAAPLHHTR
+337 PTRAAPLRHTC

-359 LREDVRRELEHLH
+359 LREDVRRELEQLH
-372 GSLPIFAIDIH
+372 GALPIFAIDIH

-388 SRLFGTGWDDPQ
+388 SRLFSAGWDDPQ

-410 QHIFSWLATMGW
+410 QRIFSWLATMGW

-444 ANHFPPTTLTRWHFV
+444 ANHFPPTTLASWRFV
-459 WHWSS
+459 WHWSP

-479 TILHT
+479 AILQR
-484 LSPHSALGIWH
+484 LSPQSALGIWH
-495 RFPQNVED
+495 RFPQQVED
-503 DPLLHSP
+503 DPLLRSP

-523 ANELLDLAQVDS
+523 ANELLDLAQIDS
-535 QKLTAS
+535 QKLAAS

-550 KLHSVLRQRQLLLPL
+550 KLHSALRQRHHLLPL

-577 RDTNGSFFRGALL
+577 RDTNGRFFRGALL

-649 RGEIVI
+649 RGEVLI

-665 NGHYQLLLRNTV
+665 HGHYQLLLRNTV

-699 RLIGLEGRWRIKHH
+699 RLLGLEGRWRIKHH

-729 HSQSGPDEEDYRW
+729 RSQSGPDDEDYRW
-742 LMHQARPALRVSEKT
+742 LMHRARPALRVSEET
-757 QESDHWQFV
+757 PDSDRWQLV
-766 DSLESN
+766 ETLESN
-772 ALALYEFTPLD
+772 ALALYEFTPLAD
-783 A
+783 

>member
-1 MTKNNV
+1 ME
-7 LFFVFRRTAVDHDS
+7 HHS
-21 GDFKITVRDIR
+21 GDFQVVVRDIR
-32 QFSEGETD
+32 QWSQQEND
-40 ALTLIWLLEGSA
+40 ALTLIWLLEGSV
-52 EVHDGEICR
+52 ELRDGETGR
-61 YLQDNEMAIV
+61 YLQADELAIV
-71 NRNHRWSLTS
+71 NRHRRWSLNS

-87 MALSLSAGWLT
+87 MTLSLNAGWLT
-98 RLDGDFFTTRYQSSS
+98 RLDGDFFSSAYQSSS
-113 ETRDAEDTLRHL
+113 ETRDAEDTLRYL

-156 ALRFRHPL
+156 ASRFSRPL
-164 AAQPPR
+164 TAQAPR
-170 GAERWS
+170 GSERWS
-176 QRISRVVAR
+176 QRINRVVAR
-185 IDASY
+185 IDANY

-228 LRLRKAAEQLTTT
+228 LRLRKAAEQLTAT
-241 RKPIQ
+241 RRSVQ
-246 QIAQQL
+246 QIAQQH

-270 TPRQFRQQYPQT
+270 TPRQFRQQHPQT
-282 AVESPRPRSQQ
+282 AIESPRPRPQQ
-293 AELWQPVPID
+293 AELWQPVSID
-303 RLYFRLNAP
+303 RLYSRLNAP

-319 PPLRLNSQQTRY
+319 PPLRLNPQQTRH
-331 LDVRQL
+331 LDVREL
-337 PARAAPLHHTR
+337 PTRAAPLRHTR

-359 LREDVRRELEHLH
+359 LREDVRRELEKLH
-372 GSLPIFAIDIH
+372 GALPIFAIDIH

-388 SRLFGTGWDDPQ
+388 SRLFSAGWDDPQ

-410 QHIFSWLATMGW
+410 QRIFSWLATMGW

-444 ANHFPPTTLTRWHFV
+444 ANHFPPTTLASWRFV
-459 WHWSS
+459 WHWSP

-479 TILHT
+479 AILQR
-484 LSPHSALGIWH
+484 LSPQSALGIWH
-495 RFPQNVED
+495 RFPQQVED
-503 DPLLHSP
+503 DPLLRSP

-523 ANELLDLAQVDS
+523 ANELLDLAQIDS
-535 QKLTAS
+535 QKLAAS

-550 KLHSVLRQRQLLLPL
+550 KLHSALRQRHHLLPL

-577 RDTNGSFFRGALL
+577 RDTNGRFFRGALL

-649 RGEIVI
+649 RGEVLI

-665 NGHYQLLLRNTV
+665 HGHYQLLLRNTV

-699 RLIGLEGRWRIKHH
+699 RLLGLEGRWRIKHH

-729 HSQSGPDEEDYRW
+729 RSQSGPDDEDYRW
-742 LMHQARPALRVSEKT
+742 LMHRARPALRVSEET
-757 QESDHWQFV
+757 PDSDRWQLV
-766 DSLESN
+766 ETLESN
-772 ALALYEFTPLD
+772 ALALYEFTPLAD
-783 A
+783 

>member
-1 MTKNNV
+1 ME
-7 LFFVFRRTAVDHDS
+7 HHS
-21 GDFKITVRDIR
+21 GDFQVVVRDIR
-32 QFSEGETD
+32 QWSQQEND
-40 ALTLIWLLEGSA
+40 ALTLIWLLEGSV
-52 EVHDGEICR
+52 ELRDGETGR
-61 YLQDNEMAIV
+61 YLQADELAIV
-71 NRNHRWSLTS
+71 NRHRRWSLNS

-87 MALSLSAGWLT
+87 MALSLNAGWLT
-98 RLDGDFFTTRYQSSS
+98 RLDGDFFASAYQSSS
-113 ETRDAEDTLRHL
+113 ETRDAEDTLRYL

-156 ALRFRHPL
+156 ASRFSRPL
-164 AAQPPR
+164 TAQAPR
-170 GAERWS
+170 GSERWS
-176 QRISRVVAR
+176 QRINRVVAR
-185 IDASY
+185 IDANY

-228 LRLRKAAEQLTTT
+228 LRLRKAAEQLTVT
-241 RKPIQ
+241 RRSVQ
-246 QIAQQL
+246 QIAQQH

-270 TPRQFRQQYPQT
+270 TPRQFRQQHPQT
-282 AVESPRPRSQQ
+282 AIESPRPRPQQ
-293 AELWQPVPID
+293 AELWQPVSID
-303 RLYFRLNAP
+303 RLYSRLNAP

-319 PPLRLNSQQTRY
+319 PPLRLNPQQTRH
-331 LDVRQL
+331 LDVREL
-337 PARAAPLHHTR
+337 PTRAAPLRHTR

-359 LREDVRRELEHLH
+359 LREDVRRELEQLH
-372 GSLPIFAIDIH
+372 GALPIFAIDIH

-388 SRLFGTGWDDPQ
+388 SRLFSAGWDDPQ
-400 MAGYACWYNL
+400 MAGCACWYNL
-410 QHIFSWLATMGW
+410 QRIFSWLATMGW

-444 ANHFPPTTLTRWHFV
+444 ANHFPPTTLASWRFV
-459 WHWSS
+459 WHWSP

-479 TILHT
+479 AILQR
-484 LSPHSALGIWH
+484 LSPQSALGIWH
-495 RFPQNVED
+495 RFPQQVED
-503 DPLLHSP
+503 DPLLRSP

-523 ANELLDLAQVDS
+523 ANELLDLAQIDS
-535 QKLTAS
+535 QKLAAS

-550 KLHSVLRQRQLLLPL
+550 KLHSALRQRHHLLPL

-577 RDTNGSFFRGALL
+577 RDTNGRFFRGALL

-649 RGEIVI
+649 RGEVLI

-665 NGHYQLLLRNTV
+665 HGHYQLLLRNTV

-699 RLIGLEGRWRIKHH
+699 RLLGLEGRWRIKHH

-729 HSQSGPDEEDYRW
+729 RSQSGPDDEDYRW
-742 LMHQARPALRVSEKT
+742 LMHRARPALRVSEET
-757 QESDHWQFV
+757 PDSDRWQLV
-766 DSLESN
+766 ETLESN
-772 ALALYEFTPLD
+772 ALALYEFTPLAD
-783 A
+783 

>member
-1 MTKNNV
+1 ME
-7 LFFVFRRTAVDHDS
+7 HHS
-21 GDFKITVRDIR
+21 GDFQVVVRDIR
-32 QFSEGETD
+32 QLSQQEND
-40 ALTLIWLLEGSA
+40 ALTLLWLLEGSV
-52 EVHDGEICR
+52 ELRDSEKSR
-61 YLQDNEMAIV
+61 YLQADELAIV
-71 NRNHRWSLTS
+71 NRHRRWSLHS

-87 MALSLSAGWLT
+87 MVLSLNAGWLT
-98 RLDGDFFTTRYQSSS
+98 RLDGDFFASAYQSSS
-113 ETRDAEDTLRHL
+113 ETRDAEDTLRYL

-156 ALRFRHPL
+156 ASRFSRPL
-164 AAQPPR
+164 SAQAPR

-176 QRISRVVAR
+176 LRINRVVAR
-185 IDASY
+185 IDANY

-241 RKPIQ
+241 RQSIQ
-246 QIAQQL
+246 QIAQQQ

-270 TPRQFRQQYPQT
+270 TPRQFRQRHPQT
-282 AVESPRPRSQQ
+282 AVESPRPHLQQ
-293 AELWQPVPID
+293 TERWQPVSID
-303 RLYFRLNAP
+303 RLYARLNAP
-312 QTNGLDS
+312 QTYSLDS
-319 PPLRLNSQQTRY
+319 PPLRLSPQQTRY
-331 LDVRQL
+331 LDVREL
-337 PARAAPLHHTR
+337 PARGAPLRHTR
-348 MVVTVRELDDL
+348 MVITVRELDDL
-359 LREDVRRELEHLH
+359 LREDVRRELEQLH
-372 GSLPIFAIDIH
+372 DALPIFAIDIH

-410 QHIFSWLATMGW
+410 QRIFSWLANQGW

-430 TTRGDLLQRFLRLS
+430 TTRGDLLQRFLSLS
-444 ANHFPPTTLTRWHFV
+444 ANHFPPATLASWHFV
-459 WHWSS
+459 WHWSP

-479 TILHT
+479 AILQR
-484 LSPHSALGIWH
+484 LSPQSALGIWH
-495 RFPQNVED
+495 RFPQQVED
-503 DPLLHSP
+503 DPLLRSP
-510 LLAEADFLACQAD
+510 LLVEADFLACQAD

-535 QKLTAS
+535 QKLAAS

-550 KLHSVLRQRQLLLPL
+550 KLHSALRQRQLLLPL

-577 RDTNGSFFRGALL
+577 RDTNGRFFRGALL

-649 RGEIVI
+649 RGEVVI

-687 AFTQRFSQPWSV
+687 AFIQRFSQPWSV
-699 RLIGLEGRWRIKHH
+699 RLLGLEGRWRIKHH
-713 LFDQHHGA
+713 LFDRHHGA

-729 HSQSGPDEEDYRW
+729 RSQSGPDDEDYRW
-742 LMHQARPALRVSEKT
+742 LMHRARPALRVSEET
-757 QESDHWQFV
+757 PDSDRWQLV

-772 ALALYEFTPLD
+772 ALALYEFTPLGD
-783 A
+783 

>member
-1 MTKNNV
+1 V
-7 LFFVFRRTAVDHDS
+7 EHHS
-21 GDFKITVRDIR
+21 GDFQVVVRDIR
-32 QFSEGETD
+32 QWSQQEND
-40 ALTLIWLLEGSA
+40 ALTLIWLLEGSV
-52 EVHDGEICR
+52 ELRDGETGR
-61 YLQDNEMAIV
+61 YLQADELAIV
-71 NRNHRWSLTS
+71 NRHRRWSLNS

-87 MALSLSAGWLT
+87 MTLSLNAGWLT
-98 RLDGDFFTTRYQSSS
+98 RLDGDFFSSAYQSSS
-113 ETRDAEDTLRHL
+113 ETRDAEDTLRYL

-156 ALRFRHPL
+156 ASRFSRPL
-164 AAQPPR
+164 TAQAPR
-170 GAERWS
+170 GSERWS
-176 QRISRVVAR
+176 QRINRVVAR
-185 IDASY
+185 IDANY

-228 LRLRKAAEQLTTT
+228 LRLRKAAEQLTAT
-241 RKPIQ
+241 RRSVQ
-246 QIAQQL
+246 QIAQQH

-270 TPRQFRQQYPQT
+270 TPRQFRQQHPQT
-282 AVESPRPRSQQ
+282 AIESPRPRPQQ
-293 AELWQPVPID
+293 AELWQPVSID
-303 RLYFRLNAP
+303 RLYSRLNAP

-319 PPLRLNSQQTRY
+319 PPLRLNPQQTRH
-331 LDVRQL
+331 LDVREL
-337 PARAAPLHHTR
+337 PTRAAPLRHTR

-359 LREDVRRELEHLH
+359 LREDVRRELEQLH
-372 GSLPIFAIDIH
+372 GALPIFAIDIH

-388 SRLFGTGWDDPQ
+388 SRLFSAGWDDPQ

-410 QHIFSWLATMGW
+410 QRIFSWLATMGW

-444 ANHFPPTTLTRWHFV
+444 ANHFPPTTLASWRFV
-459 WHWSS
+459 WHWSP

-479 TILHT
+479 AILQR
-484 LSPHSALGIWH
+484 LSPQSALGIWH
-495 RFPQNVED
+495 RFPQQVED
-503 DPLLHSP
+503 DPLLRSP

-523 ANELLDLAQVDS
+523 ANELLDLAQIDS
-535 QKLTAS
+535 QKLAAS

-550 KLHSVLRQRQLLLPL
+550 KLHSALRQRHHLLPL

-577 RDTNGSFFRGALL
+577 RDTNGRFFRGALL

-649 RGEIVI
+649 RGEVLI

-665 NGHYQLLLRNTV
+665 HGHYQLLLRNTV

-699 RLIGLEGRWRIKHH
+699 RLLGLEGRWRIKHH

-729 HSQSGPDEEDYRW
+729 RIQSGPDDEDYRW
-742 LMHQARPALRVSEKT
+742 LMHRARPALRVSEET
-757 QESDHWQFV
+757 PDSDRWQLV
-766 DSLESN
+766 ETLESN
-772 ALALYEFTPLD
+772 ALALYEFTPLAD
-783 A
+783 

>member
-1 MTKNNV
+1 ME
-7 LFFVFRRTAVDHDS
+7 HHS
-21 GDFKITVRDIR
+21 GDFQVVVRDIR
-32 QFSEGETD
+32 QWSQQEND
-40 ALTLIWLLEGSA
+40 ALTLIWLLEGSV
-52 EVHDGEICR
+52 ELRDGETGR
-61 YLQDNEMAIV
+61 YLQADELAIV
-71 NRNHRWSLTS
+71 NRHRRWSLNS

-87 MALSLSAGWLT
+87 MTLSLNAGWLT
-98 RLDGDFFTTRYQSSS
+98 RLDGDFFSSAYQSSS
-113 ETRDAEDTLRHL
+113 ETRDAEDTLRYL

-156 ALRFRHPL
+156 ASRFSRPL
-164 AAQPPR
+164 TAQAPR
-170 GAERWS
+170 GSERWS
-176 QRISRVVAR
+176 QRINRVVAR
-185 IDASY
+185 IDANY

-228 LRLRKAAEQLTTT
+228 LRLRKAAEQLTAT
-241 RKPIQ
+241 RRSVQ
-246 QIAQQL
+246 QIAQQH

-270 TPRQFRQQYPQT
+270 TPRQFRQQHPQT
-282 AVESPRPRSQQ
+282 AIESPRPRPQQ
-293 AELWQPVPID
+293 AELWQPVSID
-303 RLYFRLNAP
+303 RLYSRLNAP

-319 PPLRLNSQQTRY
+319 PPLRLNPQQTRH
-331 LDVRQL
+331 LDVREL
-337 PARAAPLHHTR
+337 PTRAAPLRHTR

-359 LREDVRRELEHLH
+359 LREDVRRELEQLH
-372 GSLPIFAIDIH
+372 GALPIFAIDIH

-388 SRLFGTGWDDPQ
+388 SRLFSAGWDDPQ

-410 QHIFSWLATMGW
+410 QRIFSWLATMGW

-444 ANHFPPTTLTRWHFV
+444 ANHFPPTTLASWRFV
-459 WHWSS
+459 WHWSP

-479 TILHT
+479 AILQR
-484 LSPHSALGIWH
+484 LSPQSALGIWH
-495 RFPQNVED
+495 RFPQQVED
-503 DPLLHSP
+503 DPLLRSP

-523 ANELLDLAQVDS
+523 ANELLDLAQIDS
-535 QKLTAS
+535 QKPAAS

-550 KLHSVLRQRQLLLPL
+550 KLHSALRQRHHLLPL

-577 RDTNGSFFRGALL
+577 RDTNGRFFRGALL

-649 RGEIVI
+649 RGEVLI

-665 NGHYQLLLRNTV
+665 HGHYQLLLRNTV

-699 RLIGLEGRWRIKHH
+699 RLLGLEGRWRIKHH

-729 HSQSGPDEEDYRW
+729 RSQSGPDDEDYRW
-742 LMHQARPALRVSEKT
+742 LMHRARPALRVSEET
-757 QESDHWQFV
+757 PDSDRWQLV
-766 DSLESN
+766 ETLESN
-772 ALALYEFTPLD
+772 ALALYEFTPLAD
-783 A
+783 

>member
-1 MTKNNV
+1 M
-7 LFFVFRRTAVDHDS
+7 DHHS
-21 GDFKITVRDIR
+21 GDFQVAVRDIR
-32 QFSEGETD
+32 QCREEETD

-52 EVHDGEICR
+52 ELHNEETGR
-61 YLQDNEMAIV
+61 YLQQDELAIV
-71 NRNHRWSLTS
+71 NRSHRWRLHS

-87 MALSLSAGWLT
+87 MALSLNAGWLT
-98 RLDGDFFTTRYQSSS
+98 RLDGDFFASAYQSSS
-113 ETRDAEDTLRHL
+113 ETRDAEDTLRYL

-156 ALRFRHPL
+156 ASRFSRPL
-164 AAQPPR
+164 SAQAPR

-176 QRISRVVAR
+176 QRINRVVAR
-185 IDASY
+185 IDANY

-241 RKPIQ
+241 RQSIQ
-246 QIAQQL
+246 QIAQQQ

-270 TPRQFRQQYPQT
+270 TPRQFRQQHPQT
-282 AVESPRPRSQQ
+282 AVESPRPHLQQ
-293 AELWQPVPID
+293 TERWQPVSID
-303 RLYFRLNAP
+303 RLYARLNAP
-312 QTNGLDS
+312 QTYGLDS
-319 PPLRLNSQQTRY
+319 PPLRLSPQQTRH
-331 LDVRQL
+331 LDVREL
-337 PARAAPLHHTR
+337 PARGAPLRHTR
-348 MVVTVRELDDL
+348 MVITVRELDDL
-359 LREDVRRELEHLH
+359 LREDVRRELEQLH
-372 GSLPIFAIDIH
+372 DALPIFAIDIH

-410 QHIFSWLATMGW
+410 QRIFSWLATQGW

-430 TTRGDLLQRFLRLS
+430 TTRGDLLQRFLSLS
-444 ANHFPPTTLTRWHFV
+444 ANHFPPATLASWHFV
-459 WHWSS
+459 WHWSP

-479 TILHT
+479 AILQR
-484 LSPHSALGIWH
+484 LSPQSALGIWH
-495 RFPQNVED
+495 RFPQQVED
-503 DPLLHSP
+503 DPLLRSP

-523 ANELLDLAQVDS
+523 ANELLDLAQIDS
-535 QKLTAS
+535 QKLAAS

-550 KLHSVLRQRQLLLPL
+550 KLHSALRQRHLLLPL

-577 RDTNGSFFRGALL
+577 RETNGRFFRGALL
-590 MDNLLGLADQ
+590 MENLLGLADQ

-649 RGEIVI
+649 RGEVVI

-687 AFTQRFSQPWSV
+687 AFIQRFSQPWSV
-699 RLIGLEGRWRIKHH
+699 RLLGLEGRWRIKHH
-713 LFDQHHGA
+713 LFDRHHGA

-729 HSQSGPDEEDYRW
+729 RSQSGPDDEDYRW
-742 LMHQARPALRVSEKT
+742 LMHRARPALRVSEET
-757 QESDHWQFV
+757 PDSDRWQLV

-772 ALALYEFTPLD
+772 ALALYEFTPLGD
-783 A
+783 

>member
-1 MTKNNV
+1 ME
-7 LFFVFRRTAVDHDS
+7 HHS
-21 GDFKITVRDIR
+21 GDFQVVVRDIR
-32 QFSEGETD
+32 QLSQQEND
-40 ALTLIWLLEGSA
+40 ALTLLWLLEGSV
-52 EVHDGEICR
+52 ELRDSEKSR
-61 YLQDNEMAIV
+61 YLQADELAIV
-71 NRNHRWSLTS
+71 NRHRRWSLHS

-87 MALSLSAGWLT
+87 MALSLNAGWLT
-98 RLDGDFFTTRYQSSS
+98 RLDGDFFASAYQSSS
-113 ETRDAEDTLRHL
+113 ETRDAEDTLRYL

-156 ALRFRHPL
+156 ASRFSRPL
-164 AAQPPR
+164 SAQAPR
-170 GAERWS
+170 GAERWN
-176 QRISRVVAR
+176 QRINRVVAR
-185 IDASY
+185 IDANY

-241 RKPIQ
+241 RQSIQ
-246 QIAQQL
+246 QIAQQQ

-270 TPRQFRQQYPQT
+270 TPRQFRQRHPQT
-282 AVESPRPRSQQ
+282 AVESPRPHLQQ
-293 AELWQPVPID
+293 TERWQPVSID
-303 RLYFRLNAP
+303 RLYARLNAP
-312 QTNGLDS
+312 QTYGLDS
-319 PPLRLNSQQTRY
+319 PPLRLSPQQTRH
-331 LDVRQL
+331 LDVREL
-337 PARAAPLHHTR
+337 PARGAPLRHTR
-348 MVVTVRELDDL
+348 MVITVRELDDL
-359 LREDVRRELEHLH
+359 LREDVRRELEQLNDA
-372 GSLPIFAIDIH
+372 LPIFAIDIH

-410 QHIFSWLATMGW
+410 QRIFSWLATQGW

-430 TTRGDLLQRFLRLS
+430 TTRGDLLQRFLSLS
-444 ANHFPPTTLTRWHFV
+444 ANHFPPATLASWHFV
-459 WHWSS
+459 WHWSP

-472 HAWRQQK
+472 HVWRQQK
-479 TILHT
+479 AILQR
-484 LSPHSALGIWH
+484 LSPQSALGIWH
-495 RFPQNVED
+495 RFPQQVED
-503 DPLLHSP
+503 DPLLRSP
-510 LLAEADFLACQAD
+510 LLVEADFLAWQAD

-535 QKLTAS
+535 QKLAAS

-550 KLHSVLRQRQLLLPL
+550 KLHSALRQRQLLLPL

-577 RDTNGSFFRGALL
+577 RETNGRFFRGALL

-649 RGEIVI
+649 RGEVVI

-687 AFTQRFSQPWSV
+687 AFIQRFSQPWSV
-699 RLIGLEGRWRIKHH
+699 RLLGLEGRWRIKHH
-713 LFDQHHGA
+713 LFDRHHGA

-729 HSQSGPDEEDYRW
+729 RSQSGPDDEDYRW
-742 LMHQARPALRVSEKT
+742 LMHRARPALRVSEET
-757 QESDHWQFV
+757 PDSDRWQLV

-772 ALALYEFTPLD
+772 ALALYEFTPLGD
-783 A
+783 